1 MASYGLIPML
11 LVLVACRGSAL
22 PATDRESGLSA
33 LGQYPDLDRDL
44 RAYAN
49 GREAEIETLERWLA
63 QTDPIRSGA
72 LDSIGAVAA
81 DLRLERYVRLA
92 GDVDSALVRW
102 REDGK
107 LDQRLRRLDSLRVER
122 RVLLVR
128 LKTKE
133 IGGDR

>member
-1 MASYGLIPML
+1 ML
-11 LVLVACRGSAL
+11 LVLLACRGSA
-22 PATDRESGLSA
+22 PQTNDRESGLSA

-49 GREAEIETLERWLA
+49 GREAEIETLERWLER
-63 QTDPIRSGA
+63 TDAIRTGA
-72 LDSIGAVAA
+72 LDSIGAAAA

-92 GDVDSALVRW
+92 SDVDSALVRW

-133 IGGDR
+133 IGGYQ

>member
-1 MASYGLIPML
+1 MPRSGLIPLL
-11 LVLVACRGSAL
+11 LVLVACRGSV
-22 PATDRESGLSA
+22 PPPGDRESGLSA

-44 RAYAN
+44 RAYAS
-49 GREAEIETLERWLA
+49 GREAEIETLERWLDR
-63 QTDPIRSGA
+63 TDTVRDGA
-72 LDSIGAVAA
+72 LDSIGAAA
-81 DLRLERYVRLA
+81 AELRLERYVRLV

-128 LKTKE
+128 LKTKG
-133 IGGDR
+133 IGGNP